1 MNDARDTLL
10 ILSPGFPANESD
22 TNCLPAQ
29 QALVRSLSRCFPGTA
44 IRIITFQYPYRQS
57 QYLWHGIPVTALG
70 GGNRGGLWRL
80 NTWIRAWRAM
90 RKTLRQQPVGGILS
104 FWIGECSL
112 TGHFF
117 ARRHRIRHAS
127 WILGQDARKPNPYL
141 TWFRPRPGSLVAM
154 SDFLARQ
161 FHAAHGIRPAHIV
174 PNGIDPSL
182 FPAAH
187 VPRNIDILG
196 AGSLIGLK
204 RFDLFIHVAGELSR
218 QLPGLTVTLCGD
230 GPEKKQLETLARQ
243 QQPAPGIHFAGELP
257 HSKMPALMQASRLF
271 LHTSSYEG
279 FSGACLEALY
289 AGAHVVSFC
298 RPQDAWIRH
307 WHIVDSIEEMI
318 AVCLLLLQDTTL
330 DHTPVLPYHMD
341 DSARQIMEVF
351 GKSYSSAASTLRAMA
366 SNES

>member
-29 QALVRSLSRCFPGTA
+29 QALVRSLSRCFPALA
-44 IRIITFQYPYRQS
+44 IHIIAFQYPYRQT
-57 QYLWHGIPVTALG
+57 QYSWYGIPVTALG
-70 GGNRGGLWRL
+70 GSNRGGLLRL
-80 NTWIRAWRAM
+80 RTWIHAWRAM
-90 RKTLRQQPVGGILS
+90 RKIMKQQPVTGILS
-104 FWIGECSL
+104 FWAGECAL
-112 TGHFF
+112 MGHFF
-117 ARRHRIRHAS
+117 ARRHKIRHAS

-141 TWFRPRPGSLVAM
+141 TWFRPHPESLIAM
-154 SDFLARQ
+154 SDFLAKQ
-161 FHAAHGIRPAHIV
+161 FHTAHGIRPAYIV

-187 VPRNIDILG
+187 VPRNMDILG
-196 AGSLIGLK
+196 AGSLIELK
-204 RFDLFIHVAGELSR
+204 RFDIFIHVANELFR

-230 GPEKKQLETLARQ
+230 GPERKQLEALARQ
-243 QQPAPGIHFAGELP
+243 QQPAPAIHFAGELP
-257 HSKMPALMQASRLF
+257 HSEMPVLMQRSRLF

-307 WHIVDSIEEMI
+307 WHIVDSTEEMI
-318 AVCLLLLQDTTL
+318 AVCLSLLQNKAL
-330 DHTPVLPYHMD
+330 DHTPILPYHMD

-351 GKSYSSAASTLRAMA
+351 SKP
-366 SNES
+366 